1 MCPQKSS
8 KGCDLMNYE
17 MIKLAKQVLGHV
29 TDVCETLQD
38 KGWIE
43 LNSSSLRMKDIL
55 LHDVS
60 EYILY
65 IIAADGSINIHEVEV
80 FRYITEYGG
89 DTVSS
94 LKEYIEESNVQSYS
108 FQSEPPFS
116 LRLLVDATNSY
127 LRANPDADDLVR
139 NTYEQYIM
147 LFGIVG
153 KETMEADQSVP
164 FNERNKFVTYLRTI
178 KQYIDE
184 YSYVTP
190 EGQYLNLLEK
200 I

>member
-1 MCPQKSS
+1 
-8 KGCDLMNYE
+8 MNYE
-17 MIKLAKQVLGHV
+17 MIRLAKKALGHV
-29 TDVCETLQD
+29 SDLCETLQD
-38 KGWIE
+38 KGWID
-43 LNSSSLRMKDIL
+43 LNNSNLRMKEIL

-89 DTVSS
+89 DTVTS
-94 LKEYIEESNVQSYS
+94 LKEYIEDSTVQSFS

-127 LRANPDADDLVR
+127 LRANPDSDDLVR
-139 NTYEQYIM
+139 NTYEQY
-147 LFGIVG
+147 LLLYGIVG
-153 KETMEADQSVP
+153 KETMEADQSVT
-164 FNERNKFVTYLRTI
+164 FRERNKFVTYLRTI

-190 EGQYLNLLEK
+190 EGESLKLLENF
-200 I
+200 